1 MTELPTVSGPATE
14 PPKTP
19 EAPKRPKN
27 LLDYGPVAAIAR
39 SRYFPVVFQ
48 WMTASV
54 FLVIVWQLLLGPQAA
69 HDNAGTALVWVL
81 WWPLL
86 PLLFIGLGRFWCAV
100 CPFGWLSD
108 QVQKLVGAHKKVPK
122 FLKSYGIWVIDAL
135 FILITWGDHVFGIV
149 ESPWGSGM
157 LLLMLTTAVI
167 VSGALYERRTFCR
180 YICFLG
186 GVAGNYSRSGMV
198 QLRAN
203 QDICATCKSKA
214 ACFNGSPAAPPCP
227 LFEFPRQLDES
238 ANCVLCANCIKNCP
252 NDAIEVT
259 LRPPTKEL
267 WFIKKPKLEAAFLA
281 VAIMG
286 IVFIQNVTMLGFWGD
301 VEAAITSFVGTD
313 AKAVTY
319 TIVFSAAIASAVGL
333 LYLGSMVAARVNG
346 ATAWKNF
353 ARFGYALIPLDVAGH
368 VAHNLFHLLAEGKNI
383 VTTTLALVGV
393 ESAEGSAAVAGT
405 ATIQVLQYLIL
416 ALGLAGS
423 LYTAW
428 RIADRKKVTGNRP
441 RAQFAPYAVLIAVF
455 FAINV
460 VLFALPMAHRM

>member
-1 MTELPTVSGPATE
+1 MTELPLFSGSVHE
-14 PPKTP
+14 PPRR
-19 EAPKRPKN
+19 PKRPRN

-54 FLVIVWQLLLGPQAA
+54 FFVIVWQLLLGPQTA

-86 PLLFIGLGRFWCAV
+86 PLLFLALGRFWCAV

-108 QVQKLVGAHKKVPK
+108 QVQKLVGVHKRVPK

-149 ESPWGSGM
+149 ESPWGSGV
-157 LLLMLTTAVI
+157 LLLMLTTGVI

-180 YICFLG
+180 YVCFLG

-203 QDICATCKSKA
+203 QDICSSCKSKA
-214 ACFNGSPAAPPCP
+214 VCFNGSANAPACP
-227 LFEFPRQLDES
+227 LFEFPRQMEES
-238 ANCVLCANCIKNCP
+238 ANCVLCASCIKNCP
-252 NDAIEVT
+252 NGAIEVT
-259 LRPPTKEL
+259 VRPPTKEL
-267 WFIKKPKLEAAFLA
+267 WFIRKPRLEAAFLA

-286 IVFIQNVTMLGFWGD
+286 IVFIQNITMLGFWAD
-301 VEAAITSFVGTD
+301 VEAAIAGVVGTD
-313 AKAVTY
+313 AKAVVY
-319 TIVFSAAIASAVGL
+319 TIVFAAAIASTVGL
-333 LYLGSMVAARVNG
+333 LYVASVIAGRVNG
-346 ATAWKNF
+346 ARAWRNF

-383 VTTTLALVGV
+383 VTTTVALVGV
-393 ESAEGSAAVAGT
+393 RTGGGSAAVASTG
-405 ATIQVLQYLIL
+405 TIQALQYAIL

-428 RIADRKKVTGNRP
+428 RIADRRKITGRRP
-441 RAQFAPYAVLIAVF
+441 WAQFAPYALLIALF
-455 FAINV
+455 FAVNV